1 MNIYA
6 RLLEKALL
14 SDKFFHSASSSIY
27 SISNKPVHSTS
38 MNTY

>member
-6 RLLEKALL
+6 MLLEKALL
-14 SDKFFHSASSSIY
+14 SDKFIHSASSCIY
-27 SISNKPVHSTS
+27 SISNKPVYSTL